1 MRLRSV
7 ILLGAIS
14 LLVLCLFHELSAQ
27 STTSGGLTGVV
38 SDPSHAVVPDAQVEI
53 TDTAKGTVQSAKTD
67 REGVYHFFFLA
78 PSRYTVTVTHER
90 FRKISRTVNVLLGP
104 PGTMNVCLEIET
116 SSTAIRVTGE
126 APLLQAEN
134 GDVSTTINQ
143 KQISEVPNPGNDLT
157 YIAQI
162 SPGAIMNTDTI
173 GLSYLGNVSILGMPG
188 TSNLFTVNGMNNN
201 NTQQNTNN
209 SGALGMML
217 GQNEVQEATVVSNGY
232 SAQFSGAAG
241 ANVSYI
247 TKSGGNAFH
256 GNASYYW
263 NGRALNANDWI
274 DNAEGNPRPFDIANQ
289 WAGSLGGPIIKNKLF
304 FFFDTEGMHLVLPS
318 PTYVILPSALFETTT
333 LENIDSV
340 FGKMSASHEFYEQ
353 IFDLY
358 NATPG
363 ASGATAGNFYDPL
376 GCNGWTNPNDSNGL
390 GVNEACAIH
399 FFENLYHPASES
411 IVSGRLDWNVG
422 AGDRV
427 FLLVQYDHGER
438 ASYLD
443 PISPAFNAYTNLP
456 WWQGQLSETHAIGTA
471 AANQFL
477 LGGTYISQ
485 EISVANPA
493 KTQSVFPTV
502 LSWGN
507 AGSAFSTLGGM
518 DFLYAEPA
526 GSRTT
531 SYQISDDLVKTYGKH
546 KVGVGAGFL
555 RTDFS
560 GDGFNFSGTGQIA
573 PQTIGAFFFGGVNPT
588 NPAADFTNLYQNFP
602 AVTWNRLAFYTFG
615 AYAQDEWHARSNL
628 TLTFALRADHQSNPV
643 CASGCFARLTGPFA
657 AINHDVSQPYNQ
669 AILVNQKQSFA
680 NTDSIV
686 WSPRFSFA
694 WQPLGVAHNTVLRGG
709 VGIFYDPV
717 PGVLGTTF
725 AYNPP
730 QVNSYAISGYPLAPD
745 EVNSLSRN
753 VIASNMTFTQG
764 FNSGATLADLQAV
777 DPNFTP
783 PAIQALSNTLHSPQY
798 QKWSLQA
805 QQNFGA
811 STSLTIGYFGNHG
824 IHEFVQDIN
833 ANAHNFGPYPYQPC
847 GSTAVAPCYDT
858 RFGQVS
864 QYASDA
870 ISNYNGM
877 VVSFE
882 KRINRWGS
890 GILQINYTY
899 GHALDEISNGGIG
912 QFAFGSSLFP
922 QNGNDLRGSYGPAD
936 YDVRHSLNANYVWEV
951 PFKAALHDRGPE
963 WLVSGWQ
970 VSGTVLARTGF
981 PYTALDFEEAGLLNQ
996 DNIFGPIYSV
1006 PAAPL
1011 DFSGPC
1017 GKGAVVPAS
1026 PVPCLP
1032 AQVQAD
1038 GAPNPGALFIQSG
1051 CETGFNS
1058 GNLLGQNGP
1067 CSGASVT
1074 FAQGRNHFRGPGY
1087 VTTDLAVMKNTNI
1100 PHGENAVFAVGLQFF
1115 NLFNHA
1121 NFGFPDNS
1129 SSDSTFGQIFYQEQS
1144 PTSVLGSGL
1153 NANVSARMIQLR
1165 AQLRF

>member
-1 MRLRSV
+1 MRLRSL
-7 ILLGAIS
+7 ILLPAIS
-14 LLVLCLFHELSAQ
+14 FLVFCVSNELSAQ
-27 STTSGGLTGVV
+27 TTTSGGLTGVV
-38 SDPSHAVVPDAQVEI
+38 TDPSHAVVPDALVEI
-53 TDTAKGTVQSAKTD
+53 RDTAKGTVESAKTD
-67 REGVYHFFFLA
+67 RDGVYHFFFLT
-78 PSRYTVTVTHER
+78 PSRYTLTVTHER
-90 FRKISRTVNVLLGP
+90 FREMSRTVNVLLGP
-104 PGTMNVCLEIET
+104 AGTMNVSLEIEESRT
-116 SSTAIRVTGE
+116 SIRVTGE

-134 GDVSTTINQ
+134 GDASTTMNQ
-143 KQISEVPNPGNDLT
+143 RQISEVPNPGNDLT

-162 SPGAIMNTDTI
+162 APGAIMNTDTI

-217 GQNEVQEATVVSNGY
+217 GQNEVEEATVVSNGY

-241 ANVSYI
+241 ANIDYV
-247 TKSGGNAFH
+247 TKSGGNEFH

-274 DNAEGNPRPFDIANQ
+274 DNAEGNTRPFDIANQ
-289 WAGSLGGPIIKNKLF
+289 WAGSLGGPIVKNRLF
-304 FFFDTEGMHLVLPS
+304 FFFDTEGMRLVLPS
-318 PTYVILPSALFETTT
+318 PTYVVLPSTLFEVAT
-333 LENIDSV
+333 LKTVDSI
-340 FGKMSASHEFYEQ
+340 FGGGSASHQFYEQ

-363 ASGATAGNFYDPL
+363 ASAAIAGNFSDPL
-376 GCNGWTNPNDSNGL
+376 GCNGWTNPSDPNGL
-390 GVNEACAIH
+390 GVSEPCAVH

-411 IVSGRLDWNVG
+411 IVSGRVDWSVG
-422 AGDRV
+422 AADRV
-427 FLLVQYDHGER
+427 YLLVQYDHGQR
-438 ASYLD
+438 ATYLD
-443 PISPAFNAYTNLP
+443 PISAVFNAYTNVP
-456 WWQGQLSETHAIGTA
+456 WWQGQLSETHAMGAA

-477 LGGTYISQ
+477 LGGTYLSQ
-485 EISVANPA
+485 ATSVANPA
-493 KTQSVFPTV
+493 ATQSVFPTV

-518 DFLYAEPA
+518 DFLYGQPA

-531 SYQISDDLVKTYGKH
+531 SYQISDDLVRTYGKH
-546 KVGVGAGFL
+546 KLGVGAAFL
-555 RTDFS
+555 RTDFT
-560 GDGFNFSGTGQIA
+560 GNGFNFSGTGQIS
-573 PQTIGAFFFGGVNPT
+573 PQTIGAFVFGGVSPANPHT
-588 NPAADFTNLYQNFP
+588 DFTNLYQNFP
-602 AVTWNRLAFYTFG
+602 AATWNRLAFYTFG
-615 AYAQDEWHARSNL
+615 GYAQDEWHARSNL
-628 TLTFALRADHQSNPV
+628 TLTLALRADHQSNPV
-643 CASGCFARLTGPFA
+643 CASGCFARLTGAFDS
-657 AINHDVSQPYNQ
+657 INHNMGQPYNR
-669 AILVNQKQSFA
+669 AILVNQKQAFA

-694 WQPLGVAHNTVLRGG
+694 WQPFGVSHNTVLRGG
-709 VGIFYDPV
+709 IGVFYDPV
-717 PGVLGTTF
+717 PGILGTTF

-730 QVNSYAISGYPLAPD
+730 QVNSYTVSGYPLAPD
-745 EVNSLSRN
+745 EVNSLSEN
-753 VIASNMTFTQG
+753 VAASNTAFTKG
-764 FNSGATLADLQAV
+764 FQEGETLAEIQSG

-783 PAIQALSNTLHSPQY
+783 PAIQTLSDTLHSPQY
-798 QKWSLQA
+798 QKWSLEA
-805 QQNFGA
+805 QRKFGA
-811 STSLTIGYFGNHG
+811 SISLTVGYFGNHG
-824 IHEFVQDIN
+824 IHEFVQDLD
-833 ANAHNFGPYPYQPC
+833 ANAHSFGLYPTQPC
-847 GSTAVAPCYDT
+847 GGSAVAPCYDS

-864 QYASDA
+864 QYGSDA

-882 KRINRWGS
+882 KRVNRWGS
-890 GILQINYTY
+890 GILQVNYTY
-899 GHALDEISNGGIG
+899 GHALDEVSNGGIG

-922 QNGNDLRGSYGPAD
+922 QNGADLRGSYGPAD

-951 PFKAALHDRGPE
+951 PFKEALHERGPE

-981 PYTALDFEEAGLLNQ
+981 PYTAIDLAETGRLSQ
-996 DNIFGPIYSV
+996 DNIYGPIYSV
-1006 PAAPL
+1006 PVGPL

-1026 PVPCLP
+1026 PLPCLP

-1051 CETGFNS
+1051 CETGFNT
-1058 GNLLGQNGP
+1058 GNLPGENGP

-1074 FAQGRNHFRGPGY
+1074 FSQGRNRFRGPAY
-1087 VTTDLAVMKNTNI
+1087 VTTDFAVMKNTSLPNW
-1100 PHGENAVFAVGLQFF
+1100 ENAVFALGFQFF

-1129 SSDSTFGQIFYQEQS
+1129 SSDSAFGQIFYQEQP

-1153 NANVSARMIQLR
+1153 NANVSARMIQVR
-1165 AQLRF
+1165 AQIRF

>member
-1 MRLRSV
+1 MRLTSV
-7 ILLGAIS
+7 TLFLAIF
-14 LLVLCLFHELSAQ
+14 LLVLCLSHKLRAQ
-27 STTSGGLTGVV
+27 TTTSGGLTGVV
-38 SDPSHAVVPDAQVEI
+38 TDPSQAVVPDALVEI
-53 TDTAKGTVQSAKTD
+53 KDSAKGTVQTAKTD
-67 REGVYHFFFLA
+67 RDGVYRFFFLS
-78 PSRYTVTVTHER
+78 PSRYTLTVTAER
-90 FRKISRTVNVLLGP
+90 FRKVSRTVNVLLGP
-104 PGTMNVCLEIET
+104 PGTMNVSLEIET

-134 GDVSTTINQ
+134 GDVSTTLNQ
-143 KQISEVPNPGNDLT
+143 KQINEVPNPGNDLT

-162 SPGAIMNTDTI
+162 MPGAIMNTDTI
-173 GLSYLGNVSILGMPG
+173 GVSYLGNVSILGMPG
-188 TSNLFTVNGMNNN
+188 TSNLFTLNGMNNN
-201 NTQQNTNN
+201 NTQLNTNN

-241 ANVSYI
+241 ANVNYI

-256 GNASYYW
+256 GNTSYYW

-274 DNAEGNPRPFDIANQ
+274 DNAEGNARPFDIANQ

-304 FFFDTEGMHLVLPS
+304 FFLDTEGMHLVLPS
-318 PTYVILPSALFETTT
+318 PTYVILPSAQFETAVNG
-333 LENIDSV
+333 NIDSI
-340 FGKMSASHEFYEQ
+340 FGATSASHQFYEQ

-358 NATPG
+358 DGTPG

-376 GCNGWTNPNDSNGL
+376 GCNGWTNPNDPNGL
-390 GVNEACAIH
+390 GVTQPCAIH

-411 IVSGRLDWNVG
+411 IVSGRVDWNLG
-422 AGDRV
+422 AADRV
-427 FLLVQYDHGER
+427 FLLAQYDHGQR
-438 ASYLD
+438 ATYLD
-443 PISPAFNAYTNLP
+443 PVSPVFNAYTKVP
-456 WWQGQLSETHAIGTA
+456 WWQGQLSETHALGAA

-477 LGGTYISQ
+477 LGGTYTSQ
-485 EISVANPA
+485 TTSVANPA
-493 KTQSVFPTV
+493 QTQSAFPTV

-507 AGSAFSTLGGM
+507 AGSAFSTLGGI
-518 DFLYAEPA
+518 DYLYAQPA

-531 SYQISDDLVKTYGKH
+531 SYEISDDLVKTMAKH
-546 KVGVGAGFL
+546 KLGVGLDFM
-555 RTDFS
+555 RSDFS
-560 GDGFNFSGTGQIA
+560 GEGFNFSGTGQIA
-573 PQTIGAFFFGGVNPT
+573 PQTIAAFFSGGVNPASPNT
-588 NPAADFTNLYQNFP
+588 DFTNLYQNFP
-602 AVTWNRLAFYTFG
+602 AVTWNRLTFYTLG
-615 AYAQDEWHARSNL
+615 GYAQDEWHARSDL

-643 CASGCFARLTGPFA
+643 CESGCFARLTGPFDS
-657 AINHDVSQPYNQ
+657 INHDVSQAYNQ
-669 AILVNQKQSFA
+669 AILINQKQAFA
-680 NTDSIV
+680 NTDAIV

-694 WQPLGVAHNTVLRGG
+694 WQPFGVAHNTVLRGG
-709 VGIFYDPV
+709 IGIFYDPV

-730 QVNSYAISGYPLAPD
+730 QVNSYTISGYPLTPG
-745 EVNSLSRN
+745 EVNSLSQN
-753 VIASNMTFTQG
+753 AIASNAAFREG
-764 FNSGATLADLQAV
+764 FQAGDTLADLRDV
-777 DPNFTP
+777 DPNFAP
-783 PAIQALSNTLHSPQY
+783 PSIQALPNTLHSPQF

-805 QQNFGA
+805 QQNFGS

-833 ANAHNFGPYPYQPC
+833 ANGHNFGPYPNQPC
-847 GSTAVAPCYDT
+847 GSPAVAPCYDS

-864 QYASDA
+864 QYGSDA

-882 KRINRWGS
+882 KRIDRWGS
-890 GILQINYTY
+890 GILQVNYTC

-922 QNGNDLRGSYGPAD
+922 QNGSDLRGSYGPAD
-936 YDVRHSLNANYVWEV
+936 YDVRHSLNANYVWEI
-951 PFKAALHDRGPE
+951 PFNEVLHNHGPE
-963 WLVSGWQ
+963 WLASGWQ

-981 PYTALDFEEAGLLNQ
+981 PYSAVDFAESGFLAQ
-996 DNIFGPIYSV
+996 DNVVGPIYSV

-1017 GKGAVVPAS
+1017 GKGAAVPAS

-1032 AQVQAD
+1032 PQVLGN
-1038 GAPNPGALFIQSG
+1038 GAPDPGALFIQSG

-1058 GNLLGQNGP
+1058 GTLPGPNGP
-1067 CSGASVT
+1067 CSGAGVA
-1074 FAQGRNHFRGPGY
+1074 FAQGRNRFRGPEY

-1100 PHGENAVFAVGLQFF
+1100 PHWENGVFAFGFQFF

-1121 NFGFPDNS
+1121 NFGFPDNL
-1129 SSDSTFGQIFYQEQS
+1129 SSDSTFGEIFYQEQS

-1153 NANVSARMIQLR
+1153 NANVSARMIQVR

>member
-7 ILLGAIS
+7 IFVLAIS
-14 LLVLCLFHELSAQ
+14 LLVLCSPHGLNAQ
-27 STTSGGLTGVV
+27 TTTSGGLTGVV
-38 SDPSHAVVPDAQVEI
+38 SDPSEAVVPDALVEI
-53 TDTAKGTVQSAKTD
+53 RDSAKGTVQSAKTD
-67 REGVYHFFFLA
+67 RDGVYRFYFLT
-78 PSRYTVTVTHER
+78 PSRYTLTVTHDR
-90 FRKISRTVNVLLGP
+90 FRKVSRTVNVLLGP
-104 PGTMNVCLEIET
+104 PGTLNVALEIET
-116 SSTAIRVTGE
+116 SGTAIRVTGE
-126 APLLQAEN
+126 APLVHAEN
-134 GDVSTTINQ
+134 GDVATTLNQ

-162 SPGAIMNTDTI
+162 TPGAVMNTDTI
-173 GLSYLGNVSILGMPG
+173 GLGYLGNVSILGMPG
-188 TSNLFTVNGMNNN
+188 TSNLFTLNGMNNN

-241 ANVSYI
+241 ANISYI
-247 TKSGGNAFH
+247 TKSGGNDFH

-318 PTYVILPSALFETTT
+318 PTYVILPSALFEAATIK
-333 LENIDSV
+333 NIDSV
-340 FGKMSASHEFYEQ
+340 FGNMSASHQFYDQ
-353 IFDLY
+353 MFDLY
-358 NATPG
+358 NGTPGANGATPG
-363 ASGATAGNFYDPL
+363 NFFDPL
-376 GCNGWTNPNDSNGL
+376 GCNGWTNPNDPNGL
-390 GVNEACAIH
+390 GVKDACAIH

-411 IVSGRLDWNVG
+411 IVSGRVDWNVG
-422 AGDRV
+422 AADRV
-427 FLLVQYDHGER
+427 FLLLQYDHGQR
-438 ASYLD
+438 AAYLD
-443 PISPAFNAYTNLP
+443 PISTAFNAYTNVP
-456 WWQGQLSETHAIGTA
+456 WWEGQLSETHALGTA

-477 LGGTYISQ
+477 LGGTYINQ
-485 EISVANPA
+485 VTSVANPA
-493 KTQSVFPTV
+493 QTRSLFPMV

-507 AGSAFSTLGGM
+507 AGSDFSNLGGM
-518 DFLYAEPA
+518 DFLYAQPA

-531 SYQISDDLVKTYGKH
+531 TYQISDDLVETSGKH
-546 KVGVGAGFL
+546 KLGAGLNFL

-573 PQTIGAFFFGGVNPT
+573 PQTMGAFFFGGVNPANSNT
-588 NPAADFTNLYQNFP
+588 DFTNLYQNFP
-602 AVTWNRLAFYTFG
+602 AVIWNRLAFYTLG

-628 TLTFALRADHQSNPV
+628 TLTFALRGEHQSNPV
-643 CASGCFARLTGPFA
+643 CANECFARLTGPFES
-657 AINHDVSQPYNQ
+657 INHDVSQAYNQ
-669 AILVNQKQSFA
+669 AILVRQKQAFT
-680 NTDSIV
+680 NTDAIV

-694 WQPLGVAHNTVLRGG
+694 WQPFGVAHNTVVRGG
-709 VGIFYDPV
+709 IGIFYDPV

-730 QVNSYAISGYPLAPD
+730 QVNSYAIAGYPLAPA
-745 EVNSLSRN
+745 EVNSLTQN
-753 VIASNMTFTQG
+753 VIASNTAFTQG
-764 FNSGATLADLQAV
+764 FQAGATLADLRAGN
-777 DPNFTP
+777 PNFTP
-783 PAIQALSNTLHSPQY
+783 PAIQALPTTLHLPQY
-798 QKWSLQA
+798 QKWSLQV
-805 QQNFGA
+805 QQNFG
-811 STSLTIGYFGNHG
+811 STTSLTVGYFGNHG

-833 ANAHNFGPYPYQPC
+833 ANGHNFGPYPYQPC
-847 GSTAVAPCYDT
+847 GSPAVAPCYDS

-899 GHALDEISNGGIG
+899 GHALDEISNGGVG
-912 QFAFGSSLFP
+912 QFAFGSSLYP

-936 YDVRHSLNANYVWEV
+936 YDVRHSLNANYVWQI
-951 PFKAALHDRGPE
+951 PFKAALHGSGPE

-981 PYTALDFEEAGLLNQ
+981 PYTAVDFAESGLLAQ
-996 DNIFGPIYSV
+996 DNVVGPIYSV
-1006 PAAPL
+1006 PVAPVE
-1011 DFSGPC
+1011 FSGPC
-1017 GKGAVVPAS
+1017 GEGAAVPTS

-1032 AQVQAD
+1032 AQVQAN
-1038 GAPNPGALFIQSG
+1038 GAPSPGALFIQSG
-1051 CETGFNS
+1051 CETGFNA
-1058 GNLLGQNGP
+1058 GTLPGPNGP
-1067 CSGASVT
+1067 CSGASVA

-1100 PHGENAVFAVGLQFF
+1100 PHWENAVFAFGLQFF

-1121 NFGFPDNS
+1121 NFGFPDTL
-1129 SSDSTFGQIFYQEQS
+1129 SSDSTFGHIFYQEQS
-1144 PTSVLGSGL
+1144 PTSILGSGL
-1153 NANVSARMIQLR
+1153 NANVSARMIQVR

>member
-1 MRLRSV
+1 MH
-7 ILLGAIS
+7 LLLAIS
-14 LLVLCLFHELSAQ
+14 MLVLCLSGELNAQ
-27 STTSGGLTGVV
+27 TTTSGGLTGVV
-38 SDPSHAVVPDAQVEI
+38 SDPSEAVVPDALIEI
-53 TDTAKGTVQSAKTD
+53 RDTDKGTVQSTKTD
-67 REGVYHFFFLA
+67 RDGVYRFFFLT
-78 PSRYTVTVTHER
+78 PSRYTLTVSHEK

-104 PGTMNVCLEIET
+104 PGTMDVNLEIET

-134 GDVSTTINQ
+134 GDVSTTLSQ
-143 KQISEVPNPGNDLT
+143 KQISEVPNPGGDLT

-162 SPGAIMNTDTI
+162 APGAIMNTDTI
-173 GLSYLGNVSILGMPG
+173 GLNYLGNVSILGMPG

-241 ANVSYI
+241 ANISYI

-256 GNASYYW
+256 SDASYYW

-274 DNAEGNPRPFDIANQ
+274 DNAEGNARPFDIANQ

-318 PTYVILPSALFETTT
+318 PTYVILPTTLFESATIQ
-333 LENIDSV
+333 NIDSV
-340 FGKMSASHEFYEQ
+340 FGATSASHRFYQQ

-363 ASGATAGNFYDPL
+363 ASAGIAGNFVDSL
-376 GCNGWTNPNDSNGL
+376 GCNGWTNPNDPNGL
-390 GVNEACAIH
+390 GVTEACATH

-422 AGDRV
+422 AGDRL
-427 FLLVQYDHGER
+427 FLLLQYDQGQR
-438 ASYLD
+438 AAYLD
-443 PISPAFNAYTNLP
+443 PISPAFNAYTSSP
-456 WWQGQLSETHAIGTA
+456 WWQGQLSETHAISAT

-477 LGGTYISQ
+477 LGGTYIN
-485 EISVANPA
+485 EATSVANPA
-493 KTQSVFPTV
+493 QTESAFPTV
-502 LSWGN
+502 LAWGN
-507 AGSAFSTLGGM
+507 AGSAFSNLGGE
-518 DFLYAEPA
+518 DFLYAQPA
-526 GSRTT
+526 GSRTIT
-531 SYQISDDLVKTYGKH
+531 YQISDDLVKTSGKH
-546 KVGVGAGFL
+546 KLGVGLDFL

-573 PQTIGAFFFGGVNPT
+573 PQTIGAFFFGGANPT
-588 NPAADFTNLYQNFP
+588 NPNTDFTNLYQNFP
-602 AVTWNRLAFYTFG
+602 AVVWNRLAFYTLG
-615 AYAQDEWHARSNL
+615 AYAQDEWYARSNL
-628 TLTFALRADHQSNPV
+628 TLTLALRGDHQSNPV
-643 CASGCFARLTGPFA
+643 CASGCFARLTGPFDS
-657 AINHDVSQPYNQ
+657 INHDVGRPYNQ
-669 AILVNQKQSFA
+669 AILANQKQAFTS
-680 NTDSIV
+680 TDAIV

-694 WQPLGVAHNTVLRGG
+694 WQPFGVAHHTVLRGG
-709 VGIFYDPV
+709 IGIFYDPV

-730 QVNSYAISGYPLAPD
+730 QVNSYTVSGYPLAPG
-745 EVNSLSRN
+745 EVNSLTQN
-753 VIASNMTFTQG
+753 VIASNMAFTQG
-764 FNSGATLADLQAV
+764 FQEGATLADLRAGN
-777 DPNFTP
+777 PNFTP
-783 PAIQALSNTLHSPQY
+783 PAIQALSHTLHSPQY

-805 QQNFGA
+805 QRNFGA
-811 STSLTIGYFGNHG
+811 AASLTIGYFGNHG

-833 ANAHNFGPYPYQPC
+833 ANAHNFGPYPTQPC
-847 GSTAVAPCYDT
+847 GSFAVAPCYDT

-870 ISNYNGM
+870 ISNYNGL

-890 GILQINYTY
+890 GILQVNYTY

-922 QNGNDLRGSYGPAD
+922 QDGNDLRGSYGPAD
-936 YDVRHSLNANYVWEV
+936 YDVRHSLNANYVWEI
-951 PFKAALHDRGPE
+951 PFKAALHARGPE
-963 WLVSGWQ
+963 WIVSGWQ

-981 PYTALDFEEAGLLNQ
+981 PYTAVDFGESGFLAQ
-996 DNIFGPIYSV
+996 DNVYGPIYSV
-1006 PAAPL
+1006 PAARL
-1011 DFSGPC
+1011 ASSGPC
-1017 GKGAVVPAS
+1017 GKGAAVPAS

-1032 AQVQAD
+1032 AQVDAN
-1038 GAPNPGALFIQSG
+1038 GAPSPGALFIQSG
-1051 CETGFNS
+1051 CETGFNTGTLPGPS
-1058 GNLLGQNGP
+1058 GP
-1067 CSGASVT
+1067 CSGESVA

-1100 PHGENAVFAVGLQFF
+1100 PHWENAVFGFGFQFF

-1121 NFGFPDNS
+1121 NFGFPDTL
-1129 SSDSTFGQIFYQEQS
+1129 SSDSTFGHIFYQEQS

-1153 NANVSARMIQLR
+1153 NANVSARMIQVR